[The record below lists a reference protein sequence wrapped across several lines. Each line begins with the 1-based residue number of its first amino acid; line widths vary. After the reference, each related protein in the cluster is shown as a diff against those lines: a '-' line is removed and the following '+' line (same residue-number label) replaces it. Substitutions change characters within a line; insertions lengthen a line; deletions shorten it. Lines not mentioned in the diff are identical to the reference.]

1 MAATTGCD
9 SGPETGEVFG
19 KVTFKGKPV
28 TEGTLTFLNEKGEGD
43 AEANIQPDGSYF
55 VETGVV
61 VGDYVIE
68 IKPLMETKDTDP
80 GKTPPSLVEK
90 AAPNIPMKYR
100 QQGRTPLREI
110 VKAGKNEINFDMQ
123 P

>member
-1 MAATTGCD
+1 MAALAGCD

-19 KVTFKGKPV
+19 KVTFKGQPV

-43 AEANIQPDGSYF
+43 AEAEIQSDGSYA
-55 VETGVV
+55 VASGVV

-68 IKPLMETKDTDP
+68 IKPLMILVDTDP
-80 GKTPPSLVEK
+80 GKSPPAPTEK
-90 AAPNIPMKYR
+90 AAPNIPQKYR
-100 QQGRTPLREI
+100 QQGSTPLKET
-110 VKAGKNEINFDMQ
+110 VKSGKNEINFDMQ